1 MSGDFEGQP
10 DVGVTRLDWR
20 DIQRFVGLTETD
32 LQQLAELRPLAQD
45 IAQEVA
51 DRFYGQMSR
60 SAEMMAVV
68 NRHSSIERLKRTFKT
83 YFVSLFDGVINE
95 QYVRRREAIGRIHQE
110 IGVPPDWYAAMFP
123 NLVTTFLE
131 AVQRKVLAEAKAAA
145 ESECRRTLAGIRE
158 GLQPTSRRWWGRMP
172 GRTAV
177 PETINLPSYEDAST
191 KLQRVTAAFQRI
203 LAFDQMVTL
212 KVYTEQLRTSLDQ
225 TDQLLRQREQ
235 MREAADRI
243 LEISSSLSQGMKE
256 ATSAVTHLAEA
267 SENQAQ
273 VAADASTV
281 AEQVA
286 QLSREGLDLANRS
299 AEAITSMLEQV
310 AAVVQL
316 AREAESSTEKIREF
330 TKQIEEIAEQTNL
343 LALNAA
349 IEAARAGEQGRGFS
363 VVADEVRK
371 LAERNRNATK
381 SVQEL
386 AAVLGRSSRAVVE
399 TSTRTDQGMREVTSE
414 AAGTSESFQRL
425 ATAAADLRRQMDE
438 ISRMATA
445 NAAATEE
452 LSAGVEEVAARA
464 EELRITA
471 QALLSH
477 RTAVIAPSK

>member
-1 MSGDFEGQP
+1 M
-10 DVGVTRLDWR
+10 GVTRLDWR
-20 DIQRFVGLTETD
+20 EIQRFVGLTETD

-68 NRHSSIERLKRTFKT
+68 NRHSSIERLKRTFMN
-83 YFVSLFDGVINE
+83 YFVSLFDGSIDE

-110 IGVPPDWYAAMFP
+110 IGVPPDWYAGMYQ
-123 NLVTTFLE
+123 NMVTTFLE
-131 AVQRKVLAEAKAAA
+131 VVQRKLMAEAKAAA

-158 GLQPTSRRWWGRMP
+158 GLQPTARRWWSRMP
-172 GRTAV
+172 GRINV
-177 PETINLPSYEDAST
+177 PETIDLSSYEVVST
-191 KLQRVTAAFQRI
+191 KLRRVTAAFQRI

-212 KVYTEQLRTSLDQ
+212 KVYTEQLKTSLDQ
-225 TDQLLRQREQ
+225 TDQLLRQREH
-235 MREAADRI
+235 MREAADRV
-243 LEISSSLSQGMKE
+243 LEISSSLSQGMQE
-256 ATSAVTHLAEA
+256 AAAAVTQVAKA
-267 SENQAQ
+267 SESQAQ

-281 AEQVA
+281 AERVA
-286 QLSREGLDLANRS
+286 QLSREGLDLAYSS
-299 AEAITSMLEQV
+299 AEAIASILEQV

-316 AREAESSTEKIREF
+316 AHEAESSTEKIREF

-371 LAERNRNATK
+371 LADQTRNATK
-381 SVQEL
+381 SVQGL
-386 AAVLGRSSRAVVE
+386 AATLGRSSRAVVE
-399 TSTRTDQGMREVTSE
+399 TSTRTEQEMREVTSR
-414 AAGTSESFQRL
+414 AAGTAESFQRL

-438 ISRMATA
+438 ISRMASA

-452 LSAGVEEVAARA
+452 LNAGIEEVAARA
-464 EELRITA
+464 DELWRTA
-471 QALLSH
+471 EALLS
-477 RTAVIAPSK
+477 RS